1 MQAVILAA
9 GRGKRMKNLT
19 DEIPKPML
27 KLKGKPILEHK
38 INMLPKEIT
47 EIVFIIGYAGDYI
60 IRHFKRYFAGR
71 RIIYV
76 YQDKMNGTGGA
87 LHLARSILKDK
98 FLVIMGDDLYHKKD
112 LKKMLKHDLAILGH
126 EVKDVSLFGII
137 KTNKKGHMVDVI
149 ENPMRSKDKLANAGA
164 YVLNKKFF
172 DYELV
177 SKKAGDFEF
186 GLPQTLAKMARD
198 YDIKVEKA
206 TAWHA
211 IGRPEDLKAAE
222 KVLYKFL

>member
-38 INMLPKEIT
+38 INMLPKEID
-47 EIVFIIGYAGDYI
+47 EIIIVIGYCGDHI

-87 LHLARSILKDK
+87 LHLAKSVLRDR

-112 LKKMLKHDLAILGH
+112 LKRMLRHDLAILGH
-126 EVKDVSLFGII
+126 EVEDVTKFGII
-137 KTNKKGHMVDVI
+137 KTNKNGYMI
-149 ENPMRSKDKLANAGA
+149 EVVEKPKKSKDKLASTAV
-164 YVLNKKFF
+164 YMLNKKFF
-172 DYELV
+172 DYDLV
-177 SKKAGDFEF
+177 PIGGGEF
-186 GLPQTLAKMARD
+186 GLPQTFAKMAKE
-198 YDIKVEKA
+198 YKIKVEKA
-206 TAWHA
+206 TMWHA
-211 IGRPEDLKAAE
+211 IGSPEDLKSAE
-222 KVLYKFL
+222 KVLHKFL